1 MASFHGE
8 PEMIQYLCAIL
19 RRNISPHAYRNPFT
33 MNWSPYVTCT
43 VQWQRFHTAH
53 VKRPLWNSTIDPA
66 SPCTNNQHRPRS
78 LGIPTRAR
86 ADQMVPILNDIWVA
100 GERAVYLASVY
111 LKFINLIEKEGKEGR
126 EEGRSLCRFGGLPT

>member
-1 MASFHGE
+1 MLMASFHGE

-66 SPCTNNQHRPRS
+66 PR
-78 LGIPTRAR
+78 LAPTINIALAR
-86 ADQMVPILNDIWVA
+86 
-100 GERAVYLASVY
+100 LASQHVRAQ
-111 LKFINLIEKEGKEGR
+111 IEW
-126 EEGRSLCRFGGLPT
+126 SQF